1 MKVGFIGCGNMGS
14 ALARVS
20 AKCPDTTVYLY
31 DRDTARADALASLIG
46 GISCEA
52 DIVAK
57 ESDMLFLAVKPNI
70 LPIVSEELSGKIN
83 KNATLVSMAAGVTLD
98 RLSELF
104 PDMPI
109 IRIMPNTPSEVGAGM
124 ILWCNNELASADMRE
139 SFVTLMKGG
148 ATTLMLDEDKIDA
161 GTAVSGCGPA
171 FVFMFID
178 ALIKGGVE
186 AGLSYEVA
194 RILATKTVEG
204 SARLLYA
211 KEDKSA
217 EELRIAVCSP
227 GGSTIEGVKSLMADD
242 FEKIVA
248 DAVSASFRRT
258 QELGK

>member
-20 AKCPDTTVYLY
+20 ANYPDITLYLY
-31 DRDTARADALASLIG
+31 DKDIAKATALAELTG
-46 GISCEA
+46 GISTSQDEVSGLS
-52 DIVAK
+52 DII
-57 ESDMLFLAVKPNI
+57 FLAVKPNI
-70 LPIVSEELSGKIN
+70 LPIVSEELKGKIN
-83 KNATLVSMAAGVTLD
+83 KGATLISMAAGVTLEK
-98 RLSELF
+98 LGVLF

-109 IRIMPNTPSEVGAGM
+109 IRIMPNTPAEVGAGM
-124 ILWCNNELASADMRE
+124 ILWCKNSWVTDDMAE
-139 SFVTLMKGG
+139 VFVSLMSGG

-178 ALIKGGVE
+178 ALIKGGIE

-194 RILATKTVEG
+194 RTLAAKTTEG
-204 SARLLYA
+204 AAKLLYL
-211 KEDKSA
+211 KDDKTA

-227 GGSTIEGVKSLMADD
+227 GGSTIEGVKSLINDE
-242 FEKIVA
+242 FEEIVKR
-248 DAVSASFRRT
+248 AVASSFRRT

>member
-20 AKCPDTTVYLY
+20 AKYPDAQVYLY
-31 DRDTARADALASLIG
+31 DKDSSRADSLANDIG
-46 GISCEA
+46 GISGSN
-52 DIVAK
+52 DRVAG
-57 ESDMLFLAVKPNI
+57 ECDMLFLAVKPNI
-70 LPIVSEELSGKIN
+70 LPIVSEELKGKIN
-83 KNATLVSMAAGVTLD
+83 PRATLVSMAAGVTLA

-109 IRIMPNTPSEVGAGM
+109 IRIMPNTPSEVGSGM
-124 ILWCNNELASADMRE
+124 ILWCKNELTHEDMAKG
-139 SFVTLMKGG
+139 FVSLMEGG
-148 ATTLMLDEDKIDA
+148 ATTLMLEESKIDA

-194 RILATKTVEG
+194 RILAAKTVEG
-204 SARLLYA
+204 AAKLLYV
-211 KEDKSA
+211 KDEKTP

-227 GGSTIEGVKSLMADD
+227 GGSTIEGVKSLMNDE

-248 DAVSASFRRT
+248 RAVASSFRRT